1 MYLLDTNIC
10 IYILKKKPIEVFE
23 RFKTLKLGEVKI
35 STITVAELYYG
46 AYNSQKVEKN
56 LIIIDN
62 FLKPFDYV
70 EFYEKSAIEYAKIK
84 SKLKKEGKI
93 IGELDMQIA
102 GIAMANDLILI
113 TNNFKEFERIDG
125 LKINNWVLNQYKY

>member
-10 IYILKKKPIEVFE
+10 IYILKRKPIEVFE
-23 RFKTLKLGEVKI
+23 RFKTLKLGELKI
-35 STITVAELYYG
+35 SSITVAELYYG
-46 AYNSQKVEKN
+46 AYNSQKIEKN
-56 LIIIDN
+56 LITIDS

-70 EFYEKSAIEYAKIK
+70 EFDEKSAIEYAKIK
-84 SKLKKEGKI
+84 SNLKKEGKI

-113 TNNFKEFERIDG
+113 TNNVKEFERVNG
-125 LKINNWVLNQYKY
+125 LKIDNWVDKII

>member
-10 IYILKKKPIEVFE
+10 IYILKRKPIEVFE
-23 RFKTLKLGEVKI
+23 RFKTLKLGELKI
-35 STITVAELYYG
+35 SSITVAELYYG
-46 AYNSQKVEKN
+46 AYNSQKIEKN
-56 LIIIDN
+56 LMTLDS

-70 EFYEKSAIEYAKIK
+70 EFNEKSAIEYAKIK
-84 SKLKKEGKI
+84 SNLKKEGKI

-113 TNNFKEFERIDG
+113 TNNVKEFERVNG
-125 LKINNWVLNQYKY
+125 LKIDNWVES